1 MTDISK
7 DQWELI
13 TARIKQMPSH
23 IVLSIGGEGPYN
35 KEQMLEHIEQKDR
48 IGYMIAQMELAYL
61 KALKNL

>member
-35 KEQMLEHIEQKDR
+35 KEQML
-48 IGYMIAQMELAYL
+48 AQMELAYL

>member
-7 DQWELI
+7 DEWELI

-23 IVLSIGGEGPYN
+23 IVLSIGGDGPFN
-35 KEQMLEHIEQKDR
+35 KEQILEHIEQKDR